1 MPLAFSSLSHGEIA
15 FGFFNIDTDMLLL
28 EHYFFFADQFCETVS
43 KMAGAQALATCRDS
57 WGIYDIQ
64 PPEKVGDLMGA
75 IHGIRYTGF
84 IGAVYRKFPFPARPE
99 DFKQKPDGHQNRE
112 VVEALI
118 ADYATSRSV
127 PVVINESDQTVQIG
141 DYHFAFSTFQELI
154 RYVWRGGY
162 PQWKN
167 AARPA
172 CVLAM
177 YKALP
182 GSRLPLFNSIGLD
195 QTDRF

>member
-28 EHYFFFADQFCETVS
+28 EHYFLYADQFCESVAR
-43 KMAGAQALATCRDS
+43 MARAEDLSAYGDS
-57 WGIYDIQ
+57 WDIRDIQ
-64 PPEKVGDLMGA
+64 PSEKVGDLMGA

-84 IGAVYRKFPFPARPE
+84 IGAVYRKFPFPVRPE

-141 DYHFAFSTFQELI
+141 DYLFLYSSFQELI

-167 AARPA
+167 AERPA

-177 YKALP
+177 RAEI
-182 GSRLPLFNSIGLD
+182 SSSQIQLFNTID
-195 QTDRF
+195 I